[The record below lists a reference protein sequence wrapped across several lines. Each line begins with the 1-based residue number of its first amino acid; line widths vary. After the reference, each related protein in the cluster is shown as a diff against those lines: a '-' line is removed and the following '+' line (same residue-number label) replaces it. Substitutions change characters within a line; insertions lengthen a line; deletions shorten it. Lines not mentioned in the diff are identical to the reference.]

1 MTKINGLQ
9 MIETTSISEWPRF
22 NSAIFRAACN
32 TFLARRGLSTRDFI
46 GREKNRRKQKAK
58 GKDNKV

>member
-32 TFLARRGLSTRDFI
+32 TFLAGRGLSTRDFI
-46 GREKNRRKQKAK
+46 GREKKKIK
-58 GKDNKV
+58 KKSNKL